1 MRQLCDGGHAFPLV
15 PHIVLWRNVKKKKI
29 KGVPEVFGKL
39 RGGGNKGTGFE
50 IRVSGAAALAAG
62 GSGQTVPLQGS
73 AEDEDSSSHPT
84 AA

>member
-1 MRQLCDGGHAFPLV
+1 MMGAMLFLLFLILFCGEML
-15 PHIVLWRNVKKKKI
+15 KKKKI

-62 GSGQTVPLQGS
+62 GSGQTVPLQSS